1 MDEEIFAAIV
11 RGNEPETLAAI
22 EPLHSPALLL
32 ANNNSSSSS
41 RSCCCCCCIFGH
53 PPTAMDK
60 NLHGRKK
67 SLSTR
72 PPAPVPSTK
81 SQLRYFCSSG
91 HYLFQKFSLTLY
103 CSDFVRTPNC
113 FSEFEK
119 TDTAAER
126 SGTER
131 EEQMRMGVVGRRQET
146 EEERDKR
153 EREMMGRAGGISKGA
168 KALRLTHCVC
178 GATKVM
184 AAAAAAAG

>member
-22 EPLHSPALLL
+22 EPLHSPAFLI

-81 SQLRYFCSSG
+81 PQLRYFCSSG
-91 HYLFQKFSLTLY
+91 HYLFLKISLTLY

-131 EEQMRMGVVGRRQET
+131 EEQMRMGVVRRRHET
-146 EEERDKR
+146 EEER
-153 EREMMGRAGGISKGA
+153 EVMGRAGGISKGA
-168 KALRLTHCVC
+168 KALLRLTHCVV
-178 GATKVM
+178 ARQR
-184 AAAAAAAG
+184 